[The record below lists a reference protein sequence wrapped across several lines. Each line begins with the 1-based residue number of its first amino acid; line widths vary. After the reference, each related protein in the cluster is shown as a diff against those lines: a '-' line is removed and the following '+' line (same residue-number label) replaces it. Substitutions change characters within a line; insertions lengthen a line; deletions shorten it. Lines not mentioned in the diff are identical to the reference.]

1 MARKNVYMV
10 FDTETTTHEHIAYD
24 VGYVIADK
32 HGRITD
38 YYQAVV
44 EEVITSP
51 EAMRGAFY
59 HRKVYEKYIPMLSTG
74 ETSVQTWQTI
84 FSRMEQAMEEHRV
97 SVVASY
103 NLAFDA
109 RVMRT
114 MQSAFGTGGNL
125 LRPDTKTLCLWNLAC
140 MTKLNSNRFRNTA
153 EAFGWKSE
161 KGNYQTS
168 AEVAYRYLAHD
179 PDFIEEHTALS
190 DAIVETKIMAECFK
204 AKKAIPYDAPNGQP
218 WKLVQREANK

>member
-24 VGYVIADK
+24 FGFVIADK
-32 HGRITD
+32 HGRIKE

-59 HRKVYEKYIPMLSTG
+59 HRKVFEKYIPMLSNG
-74 ETSVQTWQTI
+74 ETSVQTWRTIVERMQQTMADHKVNVI
-84 FSRMEQAMEEHRV
+84 
-97 SVVASY
+97 ASY

-114 MQSAFGTGGNL
+114 MQSAFSDGASL
-125 LRPDTKTLCLWNLAC
+125 LNPEIKTLCLWNLAC
-140 MTKLNSNRFRNTA
+140 MTKLNSNKFRNTA

-168 AEVAYRYLAHD
+168 AEVAYRYLAND
-179 PDFIEEHTALS
+179 PGFIEEHTALS
-190 DAIVETKIMAECFK
+190 DAIVETKILAECLK
-204 AKKAIPYDAPNGQP
+204 AKKAIPYDVPNGQP
-218 WKLVQREANK
+218 WRIVQREANK